1 MKNQQLKHGVAY
13 PVLGR
18 RTRLFLWGLTA
29 QAREIRPRKN
39 PTIPKLIP
47 CQHAQGLPQRQALGG
62 GLHKNPWFAYCSF
75 QVSRCWRRRML
86 IPVAH
91 SHVDR
96 PAHGRAFAAVA
107 LRDIF
112 KCFRLLLF
120 STLLPRTAYNKHVFL
135 DMKAPS
141 CVLGG
146 GWGIF

>member
-1 MKNQQLKHGVAY
+1 MKNQQLQHDVAY

-47 CQHAQGLPQRQALGG
+47 CQHAHGLPQRQALGG

-96 PAHGRAFAAVA
+96 PAHGRAFTAFA
-107 LRDIF
+107 LRSLKLIKSRWSEIF
-112 KCFRLLLF
+112 KGFNIAYIFNASFQDRL
-120 STLLPRTAYNKHVFL
+120 
-135 DMKAPS
+135 
-141 CVLGG
+141 
-146 GWGIF
+146 